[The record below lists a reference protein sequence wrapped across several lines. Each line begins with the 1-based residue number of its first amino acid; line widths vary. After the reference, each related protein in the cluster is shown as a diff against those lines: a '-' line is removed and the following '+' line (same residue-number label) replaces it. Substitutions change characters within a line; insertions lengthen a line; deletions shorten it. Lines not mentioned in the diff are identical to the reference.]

1 MRHSVTSAPLHH
13 ASLLLCAVAAF
24 LGAPRF
30 AQAEPVI
37 VPNTG
42 EQTVAPSSPTAAL
55 PPAQPRAAEIR
66 SETPARIAVTTNKR
80 SVVVSQVTGHTVVSS
95 TGYAGFRP
103 VALSS
108 RAQDSVL
115 ICKSPC
121 EFSAPPGT
129 LELMLSN
136 EGSLTRQQVF
146 RFQSGDNYVHV
157 DYGSEGLRV
166 AGIVSAALGV
176 AAVVSGG
183 LMLLASSGTDSE
195 GQKFFPNVGDYGV
208 PLIASGASMVVG
220 GLILAAFNKTSVE
233 SGPGSRPIQQA
244 AKSRPVGLTL
254 QGAF

>member
-1 MRHSVTSAPLHH
+1 MRHSVTSAPLHQ
-13 ASLLLCAVAAF
+13 ACLLLCAVGAF

-30 AQAEPVI
+30 ARAEPVI

-42 EQTVAPSSPTAAL
+42 EQTVAPSSPAAAL

-66 SETPARIAVTTNKR
+66 SEKPARVSVTTNKR

-108 RAQDSVL
+108 SVQDAVL

-136 EGSLTRQQVF
+136 EGSLTRQEVF

-166 AGIVSAALGV
+166 TGIVSAALGV
-176 AAVVSGG
+176 GAVVSGSI
-183 LMLLASSGTDSE
+183 MLLASSMMDDDNE
-195 GQKFFPNVGDYGV
+195 YLPNIGEYGV
-208 PLIASGASMVVG
+208 PLLAGGASMLVG
-220 GLILAAFNKTSVE
+220 GLVLAAFNETSVE

-254 QGAF
+254 HGAF

>member
-176 AAVVSGG
+176 AAVVSGTI
-183 LMLLASSGTDSE
+183 MLLASSITDDDEES
-195 GQKFFPNVGDYGV
+195 FPSVGKYGV

>member
-176 AAVVSGG
+176 AAVVSGTI
-183 LMLLASSGTDSE
+183 MLLASSITDDDEES
-195 GQKFFPNVGDYGV
+195 FPSVGKYGV

-233 SGPGSRPIQQA
+233 SGPGSRPIQQT

-254 QGAF
+254 HGAF